1 MANIFKSVTFADVN
15 NSHEFFSVPVGS
27 TVTVIGLTITQAAV
41 STGTTVNAF
50 VYVDKW
56 VGDTVDIVRS
66 TIIPTGGTLVVV
78 GGDQKLVLESQDMIY
93 FKTIN
98 SSQYIDV
105 MMSYME
111 TT

>member
-15 NSHEFFSVPVGS
+15 NSQEFFSVPVGS
-27 TVTVIGLTITQAAV
+27 TVTVIGLTLANSAINTDLV
-41 STGTTVNAF
+41 RGN
-50 VYVDKW
+50 VYVDKR

-66 TIIPTGGTLVVV
+66 TVIPTGGTLVVV

>member
-15 NSHEFFSVPVGS
+15 NSQEFFSVPVGS
-27 TVTVIGLTITQAAV
+27 TVTVIGLTLANSAINTDLV
-41 STGTTVNAF
+41 RGN
-50 VYVDKW
+50 VYVDKR

-66 TIIPTGGTLVVV
+66 VIIPVGSTLVVV
-78 GGDQKLVLESQDMIY
+78 GGDQKLVLESEDMIY

-98 SSQYIDV
+98 PSQYIDV